1 VGETTPASEVAGLI
15 AQTGGERLARVQLFD
30 VFRGA
35 QLGAGKKSLAYRLA
49 FQSDEKTL
57 TDKDAAQL
65 RNKIVKRL
73 KRDIDAE
80 LRSA

>member
-1 VGETTPASEVAGLI
+1 M
-15 AQTGGERLARVQLFD
+15 QLFD

-57 TDKDAAQL
+57 TDKDAARL